1 MKTKHYS
8 YSVEITSVL
17 EALFAAATVK
27 KLSKNSMFKPHS
39 ILLYVANDHV
49 NEETINI
56 SLSILKIK
64 TFTKKKVLKFHDM
77 RKKKTKLFM

>member
-1 MKTKHYS
+1 MKKNHYS

-17 EALFAAATVK
+17 EALFAAATIK
-27 KLSKNSMFKPHS
+27 KLSKNIMFKPHS

-56 SLSILKIK
+56 S
-64 TFTKKKVLKFHDM
+64 
-77 RKKKTKLFM
+77 